1 MDSVDRFNEHLVN
14 YEQISNIDPSKRFLS
29 PKEQKLS
36 YFSYRYPSLHRKD
49 AVGSIFV
56 PFYTVLIKTGSEQ
69 L

>member
-1 MDSVDRFNEHLVN
+1 MDSVDRFNERLAN
-14 YEQISNIDPSKRFLS
+14 YKQISNIPANVFSLRKN
-29 PKEQKLS
+29 KS
-36 YFSYRYPSLHRKD
+36 YFPYRYPSLHRKD